1 MAHVEQRLGRGAA
14 GQAQRPGIG
23 ERRPLEQIA
32 RRQGRIAER
41 ERAGSKYP
49 PAKPGAL
56 KIGPL
61 KAARPSLTRL
71 VLVGRSE
78 ERREETLTRLR
89 YWAA

>member
-1 MAHVEQRLGRGAA
+1 MLHGEDGLALVEALR
-14 GQAQRPGIG
+14 
-23 ERRPLEQIA
+23 
-32 RRQGRIAER
+32 AE
-41 ERAGSKYP
+41 GNPVPVLVSKYP

-71 VLVGRSE
+71 VFVGRSE